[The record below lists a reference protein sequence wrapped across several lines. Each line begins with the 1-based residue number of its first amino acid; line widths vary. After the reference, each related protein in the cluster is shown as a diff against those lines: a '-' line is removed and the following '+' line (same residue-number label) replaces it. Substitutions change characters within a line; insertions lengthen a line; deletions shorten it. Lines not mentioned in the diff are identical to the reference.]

1 MTTIVAIQHKD
12 KVVFGADTQVTA
24 PNGRISNHP
33 KMVKISERGDF
44 IIAGSGEVGACDI
57 AQHIWIPPKP
67 TATDLKDIYHFMI
80 SKVAPSLK
88 VCFKEQEYKWNEEDD
103 ETKFAFLIAVGGEV
117 FEIADDLSVC
127 MDSKGFY
134 GVGSGSN
141 YAIGALSAGA
151 SIETALQIAMDND
164 AYTSSP
170 FLFVTQKKKVASKPK

>member
-1 MTTIVAIQHKD
+1 
-12 KVVFGADTQVTA
+12 
-24 PNGRISNHP
+24 
-33 KMVKISERGDF
+33 
-44 IIAGSGEVGACDI
+44 
-57 AQHIWIPPKP
+57 
-67 TATDLKDIYHFMI
+67 
-80 SKVAPSLK
+80 
-88 VCFKEQEYKWNEEDD
+88 
-103 ETKFAFLIAVGGEV
+103 
-117 FEIADDLSVC
+117 